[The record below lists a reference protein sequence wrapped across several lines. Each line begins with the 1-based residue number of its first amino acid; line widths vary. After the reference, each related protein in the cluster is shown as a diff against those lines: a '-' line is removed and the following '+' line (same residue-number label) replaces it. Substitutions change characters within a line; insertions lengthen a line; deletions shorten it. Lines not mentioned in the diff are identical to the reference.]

1 MHYNSVISVYHIVN
15 LAFDNKLHQRRT
27 FTKHFDYFLYL
38 MSNGSEVLQGSVL
51 GPLLLLLDSG
61 KSDHISPDSYQRL

>member
-51 GPLLLLLDSG
+51 GPL
-61 KSDHISPDSYQRL
+61 